1 MLKAIKEGLLIDGD
15 IEKEILELEI
25 KLEDK
30 VFFQEGTDFLLFPEN
45 KIFYP
50 RLKNLLDKYNHNLYL
65 LKKQESLIQTSI
77 NNTFIN
83 KTQIV
88 QKKIRSGQK
97 IESEGDLVLLGDLA
111 PGAEIEAKGNVF
123 VLGNAQGMI
132 HAGIDGDKKSVIVAL
147 QMNVSFLKIADE
159 IAKSPEDS
167 SGMFPEIA
175 YLDERGNFVV
185 EEIKNT
191 EAYSKYL
198 SQKSQEKS
206 SKGLKRLFRF

>member
-1 MLKAIKEGLLIDGD
+1 LKAIKEGLLIDGD
-15 IEKEILELEI
+15 IEKEILELEK

-30 VFFQEGTDFLLFPEN
+30 IFFQEGTDFLLFPEN
-45 KIFYP
+45 KVFYP

-65 LKKQESLIQTSI
+65 LKKQESLIQTNI

-88 QKKIRSGQK
+88 QKKIRTGQK

-132 HAGIDGDKKSVIVAL
+132 HAGIEGDKKSVIVAL
-147 QMNVSFLKIADE
+147 KMNVSFLKIADE

-167 SGMFPEIA
+167 SGMYPEIA
-175 YLDERGNFVV
+175 YLDEGGNFVV
-185 EEIKNT
+185 EEIKST

-198 SQKSQEKS
+198 SQKNPEKS
-206 SKGLKRLFRF
+206 SKGLKKLFRF

>member
-1 MLKAIKEGLLIDGD
+1 M
-15 IEKEILELEI
+15 
-25 KLEDK
+25 
-30 VFFQEGTDFLLFPEN
+30 
-45 KIFYP
+45 
-50 RLKNLLDKYNHNLYL
+50 
-65 LKKQESLIQTSI
+65 KKQESLIQTSI

-167 SGMFPEIA
+167 SGLYPEIA
-175 YLDERGNFVV
+175 YLDEEGNFLV

-198 SQKSQEKS
+198 SQKIPEKS